1 MALTKTKTPY
11 EVLIRWNP
19 ESGEMVGAHV
29 VWVTRIF
36 ENGDRISEIVEPAQ
50 AVAVAGAAGFPLADI
65 LEQVHVDALARI
77 DTVEGE
83 KTDMKAAADAE
94 AARAI
99 TAETSLAKVTKE
111 LDAMKASPAA

>member
-1 MALTKTKTPY
+1 ML
-11 EVLIRWNP
+11 
-19 ESGEMVGAHV
+19 
-29 VWVTRIF
+29 
-36 ENGDRISEIVEPAQ
+36 
-50 AVAVAGAAGFPLADI
+50 PLASVI
-65 LEQVHVDALARI
+65 ALGVSLMGVAYGYGQVSDRTLQNADHIARI

-111 LDAMKASPAA
+111 LDAMKATAAA